1 MNNNFSKQL
10 LELSEYDLSVRDRLL
25 KENKLEG
32 GYHPE
37 MESVHRDNAQ
47 KLREIIRLIG
57 FPTISKVG
65 KEANKAAWLI
75 VQHAISEP
83 EFMKEAY
90 RLMLENSND
99 NDLKDIAC
107 LFDRIQFF
115 QGKPQKFATQ
125 LNSDGTIYPVI
136 SKDQINEL
144 RIKNNLPV
152 LSPEEIDRIPAIED
166 IEKIENENPDYL
178 LWRKKVGWIQ

>member
-1 MNNNFSKQL
+1 MKNNFSREL

-25 KENKLEG
+25 KENKLSG

-37 MESVHRDNAQ
+37 MESVHRYNAQ
-47 KLREIIRLIG
+47 KLREIIQLIG
-57 FPTISKVG
+57 FPTILKVG

-75 VQHAISEP
+75 IQHAIAEP

-90 RLMLENSND
+90 QLMLKNSND
-99 NDLKDIAC
+99 NDLKNLAY

-136 SKDQINEL
+136 NKDEINEL
-144 RIKNNLPV
+144 RIKNNLPI
-152 LSPEEIDRIPAIED
+152 LSPEEIDRILPIED
-166 IEKIENENPDYL
+166 IERNENENPDYL
-178 LWRKKVGWIQ
+178 LWRKKTGWI